1 MGLMRVIL
9 FTGKGG
15 VGKTSVAAASALR
28 SAELGHKTLV
38 MSTDAAH
45 SLADAFDLP
54 LGGEPRPLAP
64 NLWGQETDMAQ
75 AVTTYWGTI
84 QTWLATFLTWR
95 GMDEVVAQEMAIL
108 PGMEELAN
116 LLYILQ
122 YYEQGDYDAII
133 VDCAP
138 TGETLRL
145 LSFPEVL
152 KWWMDKVFP
161 LERKAARALRPLVK
175 GFIDIPF
182 PEDEVFRAVETL
194 YQRLDKMRAIF
205 AQSDQ
210 ASVRL
215 VVNPEKMVIKEAQRT
230 FTYLHLYGYATD
242 LIIVNRLLPEKVKDS
257 YFASWREA
265 QVRYQKTIEESFSP
279 VPIRSIPFFSQ
290 EVVGLEMLREMASSL
305 YGEEDPLQL
314 FFSGQVQTIQKE
326 DSGYVLSLGL
336 PLATKEKL
344 ALFQSGDE
352 LIIHVGSYRRNVI
365 LPRSLVG
372 LAVAGAS
379 LENSQLKIRFQAR
392 GKEDEKDTGD
402 KERR

>member
-1 MGLMRVIL
+1 MRVIL

-15 VGKTSVAAASALR
+15 VGKTTVAAASALR
-28 SAELGHKTLV
+28 AADLGHRTLV

-54 LGGEPRPLAP
+54 LGGDPRPLAP
-64 NLWGQETDMAQ
+64 NLWGQETDMAR
-75 AVTTYWGTI
+75 AIATYWGTI
-84 QTWLATFLTWR
+84 QAWLTTILTWR

-122 YYEQGDYDAII
+122 YCETGDYDAVI

-161 LERKAARALRPLVK
+161 LERKAARAVRPLVR
-175 GFIDIPF
+175 GLMALPF
-182 PEDEVFRAVETL
+182 PEDEVFQAVEAL

-205 AQSDQ
+205 TGSDQ

-242 LIIVNRLLPEKVKDS
+242 LIILNRLLPDKVKDS
-257 YFASWREA
+257 YFDSWKEA
-265 QVRYQKTIEESFSP
+265 QVRHLKTIEESFSP
-279 VPIRSIPFFSQ
+279 VPIRSIPLFSR
-290 EVVGLEMLREMASSL
+290 EVLGLEMLREMATAL

-314 FFSGQVQTIQKE
+314 FFRGQVQTIQKE
-326 DSGYVLSLGL
+326 DSGYVLTLAL

-352 LIIHVGSYRRNVI
+352 LIINVGSYRRNVL

-372 LAVAGAS
+372 LAVTGAS
-379 LENSQLKIRFQAR
+379 LDDSQLKVRFQAGGKKDAKDTR
-392 GKEDEKDTGD
+392 GKKG
-402 KERR
+402 R

>member
-1 MGLMRVIL
+1 M
-9 FTGKGG
+9 
-15 VGKTSVAAASALR
+15 GKTTVAAASALR
-28 SAELGHKTLV
+28 AAELGHKTLV

-64 NLWGQETDMAQ
+64 NLWGQETDMAR
-75 AVTTYWGTI
+75 AIATYWGTI
-84 QTWLATFLTWR
+84 QAWLTTLLTWR

-122 YYEQGDYDAII
+122 YYEQGDYEAII

-161 LERKAARALRPLVK
+161 LERKAARALRPLVR
-175 GFIDIPF
+175 GFVDIPF
-182 PEDEVFRAVETL
+182 PEDEVFKAVEAL

-242 LIIVNRLLPEKVKDS
+242 LIVLNRLLPDKVKDS
-257 YFASWREA
+257 YFASWKEA
-265 QVRYQKTIEESFSP
+265 QVRHQKTIEESFSP
-279 VPIRSIPFFSQ
+279 VPIRSIPFFSR
-290 EVVGLEMLREMASSL
+290 EVVGLEMLREMASAL
-305 YGEEDPLQL
+305 YGQEDPIKL
-314 FFSGQVQTIQKE
+314 FFRGQVQTIQKE
-326 DSGYVLSLGL
+326 DSGYALSLAL
-336 PLATKEKL
+336 PLATTEKL

-365 LPRSLVG
+365 LPRSLAG
-372 LAVAGAS
+372 LAVGGAS
-379 LENSQLKIRFQAR
+379 LEDSQLKIRFQAK

-402 KERR
+402 K